1 MTFTLTINCDGD
13 WVDDMNLSV
22 SELLAK
28 VAKRIGEYE
37 CGIENP
43 MLIRDINGN
52 TIGEC
57 HYDIHD
63 GLTIDDAA

>member
-1 MTFTLTINCDGD
+1 MTFTLTINCDND
-13 WVDDMNLSV
+13 AFDDVNLGV
-22 SELLAK
+22 SDILAL

-37 CGIENP
+37 CGVDNP
-43 MLIRDINGN
+43 MLIRDENGN
-52 TIGEC
+52 TVGEC